1 MVKHIF
7 RFLSTDCFESNFS
20 VESGSC
26 FYARGGSF
34 GSGECSVG
42 KGGFIFA
49 DE

>member
-26 FYARGGSF
+26 FYVRGAALAVRKAVQ
-34 GSGECSVG
+34 E
-42 KGGFIFA
+42 KWKFIFA